1 MKESLPDVL
10 KDLRARSGMSLQQVV
25 AAFELEQMELTK
37 SAICNWE
44 AGSRRPTQQNL
55 WMLARV
61 YECQDDERL
70 ALMDL
75 LFKCPP
81 SRRASAEQN

>member
-10 KDLRARSGMSLQQVV
+10 KNLRARSGMSLQQVV
-25 AAFELEQMELTK
+25 AAFELEQMDLTK

-55 WMLARV
+55 WMLAGV
-61 YECQDDERL
+61 YQCADSERL

-81 SRRASAEQN
+81 SRRSAAQN

>member
-1 MKESLPDVL
+1 MKESLPNVL
-10 KDLRARSGMSLQQVV
+10 KDLRARSGLSLQDVV
-25 AAFELEQMELTK
+25 AAFEIEQMELTK

-55 WMLARV
+55 WMLAVV
-61 YECQDDERL
+61 YECPDAERL

-75 LFKCPP
+75 LFRCPP
-81 SRRASAEQN
+81 SRRSAAAEN